1 MSNGKY
7 IKFGEI
13 WLVQFDPSVGHEFQ
27 KSRPAVVVQSDSQI
41 KKSNLVT
48 IAPLSSNLSNRTE
61 DDIIIKKSGQNKLF
75 LDSIIKVYD
84 IVSFDYSRF
93 IKKIGIVEN
102 EMIDQVKAYLKK
114 HFDI

>member
-7 IKFGEI
+7 MQYGEI

-27 KSRPAVVVQSDSQI
+27 KERPALVVQSNAQL
-41 KKSNLVT
+41 KESNLVT
-48 IAPLSSNLSNRTE
+48 VLPLTSNTTNALP
-61 DDIIIKKSGQNKLF
+61 DDIIMQKSAQNKLF
-75 LDSIIKVYD
+75 LDSVVKVYA

-93 IKKIGIVEN
+93 IKKIGSADSRT
-102 EMIDQVKAYLKK
+102 MDAVKGYLRS